1 MNFATS
7 FRMISTRKTNNNNNI
22 IAVENVSN
30 KSAIFLKSMISVHE
44 GDLEP
49 HGSP

>member
-1 MNFATS
+1 MNFAAS
-7 FRMISTRKTNNNNNI
+7 FRMITTITTNNNNNI

-30 KSAIFLKSMISVHE
+30 KSAIFLKSMTSVHE

-49 HGSP
+49 HGTP